1 MSKFNHLKNGPKM
14 STKNRPFHPLELGA
28 AVIYFMPLPGGK
40 VRPVLGIVGRVFYNF
55 AGKPVVM
62 LHHAREPLG
71 GHVDAFACLPLTAL
85 ENLSSDNHGETPEP
99 LPQKMA
105 GVLAG

>member
-1 MSKFNHLKNGPKM
+1 M
-14 STKNRPFHPLELGA
+14 
-28 AVIYFMPLPGGK
+28 IYFQPMPGGK

-62 LHHAREPLG
+62 LHHSREPMG
-71 GHVDAFACLPLTAL
+71 GHVDARACLPLTAL